1 MEQTF
6 TQAIAAIAADNQ
18 SGAAQIA
25 ERAADL
31 LLQHASL
38 GQTSSPDAFRH
49 EILTVGWALIRAQ
62 AVMAPLVNLVNAV
75 LWRMEQ
81 SDSPSGQRQA
91 VAQATGE
98 FKRQMHLHAL
108 NVAEGALG
116 LIGEG
121 SRVITLSFSSTIQHA
136 LIHAQ
141 RAGRHLEVLCAE
153 SLPGREGRA
162 TVDLLRTCGIT
173 ITLLS
178 DQEARQATAQA
189 DVVLVGADMLT
200 NRGLVNKYGTFAMA
214 LAARAAGTPLYTLC
228 GSEKFLPPGFQL
240 LDGAN
245 TLNEIPWPHSGHE
258 GRLGDLPYD
267 FTPLELIAGIVTEQ
281 AILPVA
287 TVEAWL
293 AATRLH
299 PSLTQRSVAAV
310 A

>member
-162 TVDLLRTCGIT
+162 TVELLRACGIT

-178 DQEARQATAQA
+178 DQEARQATAVYAMRQRKILA
-189 DVVLVGADMLT
+189 TGLPAARWRQHTERDTLAT
-200 NRGLVNKYGTFAMA
+200 QRPRGPARRPAVRFH
-214 LAARAAGTPLYTLC
+214 AARA
-228 GSEKFLPPGFQL
+228 
-240 LDGAN
+240 D
-245 TLNEIPWPHSGHE
+245 
-258 GRLGDLPYD
+258 RGDRD
-267 FTPLELIAGIVTEQ
+267 
-281 AILPVA
+281 
-287 TVEAWL
+287 
-293 AATRLH
+293 
-299 PSLTQRSVAAV
+299 
-310 A
+310 